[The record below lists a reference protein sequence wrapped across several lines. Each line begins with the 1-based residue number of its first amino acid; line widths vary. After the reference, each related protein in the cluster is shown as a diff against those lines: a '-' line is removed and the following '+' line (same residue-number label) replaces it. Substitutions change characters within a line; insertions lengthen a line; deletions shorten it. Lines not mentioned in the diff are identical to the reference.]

1 MMAGMTRVISL
12 TVLALAACAAPQP
25 DAQQESTP
33 IELQGMVRAG
43 DPVHCVTIY
52 PLHSLL
58 VSENNR
64 NVLLYNDG
72 RLTYSN
78 ELARY
83 CRFRPDDVIVTEPL
97 GSQHC
102 RGDIVRS
109 FDRISHIPGAGCVL
123 GEFVPY
129 TKPRT

>member
-1 MMAGMTRVISL
+1 MIAGMTRFIALVA
-12 TVLALAACAAPQP
+12 LALSACAAPQP
-25 DAQQESTP
+25 DARQESAP
-33 IELQGMVRAG
+33 IELEGMVRAG
-43 DPVHCVTIY
+43 EPVRCVTIY
-52 PLHSLL
+52 PQHGLL

-64 NVLLYNDG
+64 HVLLYNDG
-72 RLTYSN
+72 RVTYTN

-83 CRFRPDDVIVTEPL
+83 CRFRADDVIVSEPH

-102 RGDIVRS
+102 QGDIVRS

-129 TKPRT
+129 TKPRP